1 MGLKRGPTEM
11 VEVKGKGGGWR
22 LIRQGT
28 IRPLWFPVKNWV
40 HMDHIKKARRRN
52 TLTVESNP
60 IYISCYL
67 HAEILNCF
75 NYSEIQ
81 ESFYTQ

>member
-1 MGLKRGPTEM
+1 METHQTGNY
-11 VEVKGKGGGWR
+11 
-22 LIRQGT
+22 Q
-28 IRPLWFPVKNWV
+28 RPFWFPVMNWV
-40 HMDHIKKARRRN
+40 DIDNIKKARRRN
-52 TLTVESNP
+52 ILTVESYT

-67 HAEILNCF
+67 NAEILNCF